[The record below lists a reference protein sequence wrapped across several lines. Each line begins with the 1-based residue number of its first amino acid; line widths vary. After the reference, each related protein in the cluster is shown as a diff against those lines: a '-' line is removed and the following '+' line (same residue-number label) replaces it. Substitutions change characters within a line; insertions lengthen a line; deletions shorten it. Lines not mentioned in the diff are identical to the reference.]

1 MGGSSHLHFAS
12 NAEGDRV
19 SRGDAR
25 ELQLTW
31 TPTHSQLPVVKHSAE
46 ELISGGNCES
56 AQCGIEKH
64 SNAAPDVIVFLPEIE
79 EVTSLVRPTVRDACE
94 QKAEVAAQHR
104 LRYASFGSPGTSSS
118 FMHNGEF
125 FSFYE
130 ECLPT
135 GTAVNDRICACE
147 EQSIHTTCIKAE
159 DPGIIPSQGAIARVG
174 RNCGE
179 GLAKRCSPISHPLTR
194 QETSGMMSGGT
205 SSTNGTAIHQGT
217 LVFALR
223 PDTEGSLFVAPSASC
238 GISGPREDMFLFQA
252 PDSRR
257 ESTLSPENLIAVA
270 TPRAIDPFRLDSSNT
285 QNNLSLPLVVADDS
299 SDVNLNFTRSFSRT
313 DNDPAVGRQVN
324 TPNLGCELYR
334 QSGGLRSF
342 GSADEASVDMW
353 QGRGSHMHG
362 PSAIS
367 RGAMGNFSDSADEC
381 RLGPLFRD
389 NLNGNLF
396 GEGFFLF
403 SSHQVQIPP
412 FRKPVDITPLLE
424 RADRDLASKTTLLV
438 PVLSSQLPGVEEEGV
453 RSSRD
458 SLTLESISWLNSL
471 VDPHASRQQF

>member
-1 MGGSSHLHFAS
+1 MLLLEVQVLPHL
-12 NAEGDRV
+12 
-19 SRGDAR
+19 
-25 ELQLTW
+25 L
-31 TPTHSQLPVVKHSAE
+31 
-46 ELISGGNCES
+46 C
-56 AQCGIEKH
+56 
-64 SNAAPDVIVFLPEIE
+64 
-79 EVTSLVRPTVRDACE
+79 
-94 QKAEVAAQHR
+94 
-104 LRYASFGSPGTSSS
+104 
-118 FMHNGEF
+118 HNGEC

-159 DPGIIPSQGAIARVG
+159 DPGIIPLQGAIARVG

-194 QETSGMMSGGT
+194 QETSGMMSGGK
-205 SSTNGTAIHQGT
+205 SSTNGTAIHQGN

-223 PDTEGSLFVAPSASC
+223 PDTEGSLFVAPSAYC
-238 GISGPREDMFLFQA
+238 GIAGPREDMFLFQA

-270 TPRAIDPFRLDSSNT
+270 TPRAIEPFRLDSSNT

-299 SDVNLNFTRSFSRT
+299 SDVNLKFTRSFSRT

-362 PSAIS
+362 PSAILVGQGQLQ
-367 RGAMGNFSDSADEC
+367 RQC
-381 RLGPLFRD
+381 R
-389 NLNGNLF
+389 
-396 GEGFFLF
+396 
-403 SSHQVQIPP
+403 
-412 FRKPVDITPLLE
+412 
-424 RADRDLASKTTLLV
+424 
-438 PVLSSQLPGVEEEGV
+438 
-453 RSSRD
+453 
-458 SLTLESISWLNSL
+458 
-471 VDPHASRQQF
+471 